1 MANDEKTFEEM
12 LEQFEIE
19 LSREQI
25 DLLSQY
31 CRLLWDW
38 NKKLNLTRHTDF
50 EKFVA
55 RDLVD
60 TLELSKLIAA
70 NEEVLDVGS
79 GGGVP
84 GIVLAVLRPDL
95 QVTLCESVG
104 KKCQALDA
112 ILQELGLPITLFNA
126 RAESLLDEFSDGEI
140 ALRAADATGTES
152 AADIAPDLSA
162 ETDSSALSD
171 RATGAPVVGG
181 DHHRFGSRAVG
192 PLEEELRGAVG
203 SGEEDV
209 VPVGLSVG
217 LQIGIA
223 REVDEDRE
231 VILV

>member
-70 NEEVLDVGS
+70 NEEVLDVGT

-95 QVTLCESVG
+95 QITLCESVG

-126 RAESLLDEFSDGEI
+126 RAESLLDDFRFDTTI
-140 ALRAADATGTES
+140 A
-152 AADIAPDLSA
+152 
-162 ETDSSALSD
+162 
-171 RATGAPVVGG
+171 
-181 DHHRFGSRAVG
+181 RAVG
-192 PLEEELRGAVG
+192 PLWKMLFWFK
-203 SGEEDV
+203 DHW
-209 VPVGLSVG
+209 LSVG
-217 LQIGIA
+217 RLLAVKGPNWTEERKEA
-223 REVDEDRE
+223 RHRGLLHGVEMRKVASYPMAGTDSES
-231 VILV
+231 VILKLWPKGAPER